1 MTAFYAAAG
10 ALLATMLLLLL
21 PTLLRRDGSP
31 AMAGPGALS
40 LRVLREQFAE
50 LERDRS
56 ADAGTLAEERAE
68 LERRAME
75 DAAHEVAAASFG
87 GRKPWHALGVALLLP
102 LLAGALYWKL
112 GNPAAMG
119 NATQGSHALGP
130 QQIQAMTERLAER
143 LQQNPADGEGWAML
157 GRSYTALG
165 RHAEAAAAFGRA
177 ANILAPNAT
186 LLADYADVLAMAQ
199 GRRLTG
205 DPEKIALR
213 ALQADP
219 NHVKSLALA
228 GSAAFERRDYPQA
241 IAYWRKI
248 LTLVPPE
255 SGAARSITNS
265 IADAETRMAAAA
277 PVAGGGAT
285 GVSGQV
291 SLAPGAGGST
301 PRPDDVVY
309 IFARNADGARMPL
322 AMTRIRAGDL
332 PTRFLLDDSMAAN
345 PGSRISTAREIIVGA
360 RLSRSGDPLPRSGD
374 IEGFS
379 AIVAPGSRNANVVI
393 ASPVR

>member
-1 MTAFYAAAG
+1 MTAFFAAAG
-10 ALLATMLLLLL
+10 ALLATMLILLL
-21 PTLLRRDGSP
+21 PTLMRRDGRP

-40 LRVLREQFAE
+40 LQVLREQFAE

-56 ADAGTLAEERAE
+56 ADAKALAEERAE
-68 LERRAME
+68 LERRTME
-75 DAAHEVAAASFG
+75 DAAHDIAAATFG
-87 GRKPWHALGVALLLP
+87 GRKPWHALGVALLVP

-119 NATQGSHALGP
+119 TAAQGSHALGP

-177 ANILAPNAT
+177 AAILAPNAT

-199 GRRLTG
+199 GRRLSG

-248 LTLVPPE
+248 LTLVPPG
-255 SGAARSITNS
+255 SGVARSITNS
-265 IADAETRMAAAA
+265 IADAETRMAAAPAA
-277 PVAGGGAT
+277 PGTAT
-285 GVSGQV
+285 AVSGLV

-301 PRPDDVVY
+301 LKPDDVVY
-309 IFARNADGARMPL
+309 VFARDADGARMPL
-322 AMTRIRAGDL
+322 AMTRLRAGDL
-332 PTRFLLDDSMAAN
+332 PARFLLDDSMAAS
-345 PGSRISTAREIIVGA
+345 PGARISTAREIVVGA

-374 IEGFS
+374 VEGFS
-379 AIVAPGSRNANVVI
+379 ASVAPGSRNVNVVI

>member
-1 MTAFYAAAG
+1 MTAFFAAAG
-10 ALLATMLLLLL
+10 TLVAAMLVLLL
-21 PTLLRRDGSP
+21 PALLRRDGRSGT
-31 AMAGPGALS
+31 AGPGALS
-40 LRVLREQFAE
+40 LQVLREQLAE

-56 ADAGTLAEERAE
+56 TDAKTLAEERAE

-75 DAAHEVAAASFG
+75 DAAQDVAAATFG

-102 LLAGALYWKL
+102 LLAAALYWQL

-119 NATQGSHALGP
+119 SAAQGSHALGP
-130 QQIQAMTERLAER
+130 QQIQAMSERLAER

-177 ANILAPNAT
+177 TTLLAPNAT

-199 GRRLTG
+199 GRKLTG
-205 DPEKIALR
+205 DPERIALR

-219 NHVKSLALA
+219 NHVKALALA

-241 IAYWRKI
+241 IAHWRKI
-248 LTLVPPE
+248 LTLVPRE
-255 SGAARSITNS
+255 SGVARSIGNS
-265 IADAETRMAAAA
+265 IADAETRMAAAPA
-277 PVAGGGAT
+277 AAGSTT
-285 GVSGQV
+285 GVSGLV
-291 SLAPGAGGST
+291 SLAPGAGGASL
-301 PRPDDVVY
+301 RPDDTIYV
-309 IFARNADGARMPL
+309 FARNVDGARMPL

-332 PTRFLLDDSMAAN
+332 PARYLLDDSMAA
-345 PGSRISTAREIIVGA
+345 STDARISSARELVVGA

-374 IEGFS
+374 VEGFS
-379 AIVAPGSRNANVVI
+379 AIVAPGSRNANIVI